1 MKIGFIGLGHLGK
14 EIAKR
19 LISQGV
25 DLVVYNRTKE
35 KAKEL
40 GVEIA
45 DSPADLINKVDAVF
59 IIVFDSEASKKVIFG
74 EKGLIKGEIKN
85 KTIIDMTTNHYKYV
99 ENTYKE
105 LKNIGAFYIDAPVLG
120 SVIPAQKG
128 ELVSLV
134 AGDKEKYE
142 EFLPI
147 FKKFC
152 KSVYYVGEP
161 GKATKLKLINNI
173 VLGGLMSVL
182 AEAIAI
188 GENVGFDKDLLINI
202 LSEGAGKSYILD
214 VKKQKLLTNDF
225 SPHFSVDLI
234 YKDLHYAQDLLKDTN
249 AFSFILQN
257 VKESYGKARFLDC
270 GSLDFSAVYKIFKKD
285 T

>member
-105 LKNIGAFYIDAPVLG
+105 LKNI
-120 SVIPAQKG
+120 
-128 ELVSLV
+128 
-134 AGDKEKYE
+134 
-142 EFLPI
+142 FLSHI
-147 FKKFC
+147 
-152 KSVYYVGEP
+152 VQ
-161 GKATKLKLINNI
+161 TK
-173 VLGGLMSVL
+173 
-182 AEAIAI
+182 
-188 GENVGFDKDLLINI
+188 
-202 LSEGAGKSYILD
+202 
-214 VKKQKLLTNDF
+214 
-225 SPHFSVDLI
+225 
-234 YKDLHYAQDLLKDTN
+234 
-249 AFSFILQN
+249 
-257 VKESYGKARFLDC
+257 
-270 GSLDFSAVYKIFKKD
+270 
-285 T
+285 